1 MEFFKQML
9 LLETQKAA
17 NKEADHTITVINK
30 IYNEFKR
37 VKRRINAVDII
48 TTAVNKLA
56 NIHPSVI
63 DHIHAAAKQK
73 LVIILMR
80 CMDIPPWKPLSTK
93 EKVYKRL
100 FPLIDKLQNEV
111 PNSGT
116 GANLRN
122 VIMTRL
128 SAAIAN
134 QQNESKIF
142 VAYEDTLPTS
152 YIRYLFGDKT
162 PEKTY
167 RMASLSLP
175 DDYET
180 LLKTLE
186 MNNEKAKSK
195 KLK

>member
-1 MEFFKQML
+1 MDFFKELL

-17 NKEADHTITVINK
+17 NKEVDHAITVINK

-48 TTAVNKLA
+48 TTAVNKIS
-56 NIHPSVI
+56 NIDPSLV
-63 DHIHAAAKQK
+63 DHIHAAAKKK

-80 CMDIPPWKPLSTK
+80 CMDIPPWKPLNNK
-93 EKVYKRL
+93 EKVYKKL
-100 FPLIDKLQNEV
+100 YPLIDKLQNEV

-134 QQNESKIF
+134 QKNESKLF
-142 VAYEDTLPTS
+142 VAYEDKLPTS
-152 YIRYLFGDKT
+152 YIRYLFGDKP

-167 RMASLSLP
+167 RMASLPLP
-175 DDYET
+175 EDYES
-180 LLKTLE
+180 LLNILDI
-186 MNNEKAKSK
+186 NNEKAKGK